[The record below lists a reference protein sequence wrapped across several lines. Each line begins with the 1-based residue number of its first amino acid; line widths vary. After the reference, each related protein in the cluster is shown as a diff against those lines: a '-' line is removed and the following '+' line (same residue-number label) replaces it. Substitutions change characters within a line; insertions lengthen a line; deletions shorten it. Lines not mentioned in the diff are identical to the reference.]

1 MKKILLKA
9 AFLLLT
15 LFTMLFVS
23 SCKEETPD
31 TSNDDGDFLG
41 SDFTQDKLGYNRPA
55 SCWLTDTL
63 LLPELPEDVTTLFG
77 TGGEGHLAS
86 DYALSNDGNIEIGK
100 TAYLVY
106 LVYGT
111 PGANT
116 GSDSYLK
123 FSLIDDG
130 AVLYDDD
137 FVTFGDASVTSVSG
151 HYTFTHDVKS
161 TTYEWRLRFTRDGKT
176 AQNYAESI
184 YFDKI
189 QFAFVLPFKLKQAGT
204 LCVDC
209 RIDSDGNFE
218 KEIVDDPYFLS
229 FEGEK
234 PYKAETSGLSVGY
247 LTETEYNSGSFSDSD
262 IKSVPSFE
270 DGKNCYLVADF
281 SYSAL
286 NGNNGESDVNFMVR
300 STGRGMLDITI
311 EDAPTGRIFE
321 TKTEYG
327 ITLGAAF
334 KLPKN
339 AGESKKVRVI
349 VRLKSVSGGGVD
361 FDVFLSGGAD
371 LSLEGDRYVPQS
383 VDTGPLA
390 LIFKLNSDKK
400 SYALEKIYRSY
411 VNLEIPEKAPDG
423 LPITRIMGSAFSY
436 GAKAVSLTIP
446 SSITVIDENAFY
458 SSDGIAVEIVNNSAI
473 DVEAIFEQYGDDIP
487 KPLDIHAGVSNMK
500 QIGDFSFYTLS
511 GKQYLVSYNGDE
523 NEVTLPDNY
532 NGKSYE
538 IYDYAFRGRMFEKIV
553 IPEGVET
560 IGAYAFLRCMC
571 LREVYLPTSLK
582 RIGRSAF
589 ETGYVIT
596 FDVYIND
603 IEPWCEIVFED
614 ENAYPLTFGGKLY
627 VNGTVATDLPKPN
640 IPESADTKS

>member
-1 MKKILLKA
+1 L
-9 AFLLLT
+9 
-15 LFTMLFVS
+15 
-23 SCKEETPD
+23 
-31 TSNDDGDFLG
+31 
-41 SDFTQDKLGYNRPA
+41 NR
-55 SCWLTDTL
+55 
-63 LLPELPEDVTTLFG
+63 E
-77 TGGEGHLAS
+77 
-86 DYALSNDGNIEIGK
+86 
-100 TAYLVY
+100 
-106 LVYGT
+106 
-111 PGANT
+111 
-116 GSDSYLK
+116 
-123 FSLIDDG
+123 
-130 AVLYDDD
+130 
-137 FVTFGDASVTSVSG
+137 
-151 HYTFTHDVKS
+151 
-161 TTYEWRLRFTRDGKT
+161 
-176 AQNYAESI
+176 
-184 YFDKI
+184 
-189 QFAFVLPFKLKQAGT
+189 GT

-209 RIDSDGNFE
+209 RIDADGEFSRKFVAE
-218 KEIVDDPYFLS
+218 PYFLS
-229 FEGEK
+229 LEAEK
-234 PYKAETSGLSVGY
+234 PYKAKTSDLSVGY
-247 LTETEYNSGSFSDSD
+247 LTEAEYNSGSFSDSD
-262 IKSVPSFE
+262 IKPEPNFNDS
-270 DGKNCYLVADF
+270 KNCYLVADF

-286 NGNNGESDVNFMVR
+286 NANKGDSYVNFMVR

-311 EDAPTGRIFE
+311 DDAPTANFFE
-321 TKTEYG
+321 TGTEFG
-327 ITLGAAF
+327 MTLGAAF
-334 KLPKN
+334 KLPETV
-339 AGESKKVRVI
+339 GEVKKARVV
-349 VRLKSVSGGGVD
+349 VRLKSVSGGSVD
-361 FDVFLSGGAD
+361 FDVFLSG
-371 LSLEGDRYVPQS
+371 SENVSIEGERYLPQS
-383 VDTGPLA
+383 VNTGPLA

-446 SSITVIDENAFY
+446 SSITVIDEYALY

-500 QIGDFSFYTLS
+500 QIGDFSFYTLR

-560 IGAYAFLRCMC
+560 IGAYAFLGCMC